1 MFATTRTPRS
11 LLAMAVAAMAALIT
25 LCEGL
30 PLQNVLPAKSKEC
43 LYEYADA
50 G

>member
-1 MFATTRTPRS
+1 MFPTIRTPRS

-25 LCEGL
+25 LCEAM
-30 PLQNVLPAKSKEC
+30 PLQMNVPAKSTEC